1 MSMELNE
8 YQEKAMSTCLPSC
21 NNFAYM
27 SLGLVSEVGE
37 LAGKVAK
44 AVRKEEIMLEQNDIF
59 YNGSHP
65 ANDAGAELHKGL
77 IGELGDVLWF
87 VSGICNVL
95 GLPLED
101 VADANLA
108 KLAERKKNGTIIGN
122 GDGVTKEERR

>member
-44 AVRKEEIMLEQNDIF
+44 AVRKEEITLFGNDLYCGKQITED
-59 YNGSHP
+59 GR
-65 ANDAGAELHKGL
+65 AELHKGL

-101 VADANLA
+101 VADVNLA

-122 GDGVTKEERR
+122 GDGVTKEERQ